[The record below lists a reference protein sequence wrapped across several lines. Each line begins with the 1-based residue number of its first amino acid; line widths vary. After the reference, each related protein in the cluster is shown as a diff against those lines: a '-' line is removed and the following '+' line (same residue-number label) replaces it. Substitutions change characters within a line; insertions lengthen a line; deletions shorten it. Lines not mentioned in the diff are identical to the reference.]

1 MEIIRQ
7 RIVDI
12 NTVIVGYLDTTSIDA
27 GEVSALLPMHLL
39 GASAN
44 QRYQGFVSG
53 QTLLGEVNTIQLVGI
68 MAACDSTG
76 WDLKIL
82 TVNDVSQVETI
93 HEMVFYD
100 DISKS
105 FSDFSLTNF
114 YIQNEDDPITN
125 YLYAYVD
132 NTAGSNATGDINI
145 VLYYKPI
152 Y

>member
-12 NTVIVGYLDTTSIDA
+12 NTVIVGYLDTTSVDS
-27 GEVSALLPMHLL
+27 GEVSGLLPMHLL
-39 GASAN
+39 GASTN

-53 QTLLGEVNTIQLVGI
+53 QQLLGEVNTIQLVGI
-68 MAACDSTG
+68 MGACDSTG
-76 WDLKIL
+76 WDFKIL
-82 TVNDVSQVETI
+82 TINDLSGLETI

-114 YIQNEDDPITN
+114 YIQNEDDPIAN

-132 NTAGSNATGDINI
+132 NTAGSGPTGNINI
-145 VLYYKPI
+145 VLYYKPV